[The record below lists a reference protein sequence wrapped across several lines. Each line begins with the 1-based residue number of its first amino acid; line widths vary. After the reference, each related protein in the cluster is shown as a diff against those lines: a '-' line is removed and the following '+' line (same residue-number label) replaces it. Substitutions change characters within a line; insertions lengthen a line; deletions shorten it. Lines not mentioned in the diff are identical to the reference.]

1 MSLVIGLD
9 TGGTYTDA
17 ALLDAA
23 SGQVLATGKA
33 LTTREDLSIGLGG
46 AIARVLDAYVTGNGQ
61 TGGGQTGGGQTV
73 GDQTGGGQTGGG
85 KPGDIGLVSLSTT
98 LATNAVVE
106 GVGGRVGLVMIGF
119 DEAALERA
127 DLARALGQDPV
138 AFITGG
144 HKPDGGV
151 QAMLDRD
158 ALRCA
163 AETFGDEVSAFAIAG
178 HFATRNPEHEIA
190 ARDLLRE
197 LTGLPITCS
206 HELSS
211 ALGGPRRALTAVLN
225 ARLIN
230 LLERL
235 ITATEAIM
243 ADQGLTC
250 PLMVV
255 KGDGSLLHSDFARTR
270 PVETVLS
277 GPAASLS
284 GAAFLA
290 GTDTALIADIGG
302 TTTDIAFLQNGAPRL
317 RAEGALVGGWQTMV
331 EAAEIRTCGLGGDSE
346 VRAVTRGRDGGVTL
360 GPRRAVPLS
369 LLATQ
374 HPEIIAI
381 MEEQLGLAVPMQTDA
396 RFVFPV
402 MPDEV
407 PGWLTRSETR
417 LAQKAIEMGPTPIAE
432 IAATQLALGAVD
444 RLISR
449 GLLGLAAFTPTD
461 AAHVTGAFTDFDV
474 SAAEFGAALMARQ
487 KNGLG
492 EAIASDAT
500 SLAVMTLATLHQR
513 SGLALMDAALAHDG
527 AGEEQASRTPLLATL
542 YEQHLKASVTA
553 SVTGNAAGNAAGNEA
568 GNEAETDATKMN
580 GPQMNGPQ
588 MNGTAGGMA
597 EGRAGARAGN
607 EARLVRVGMQLET
620 GLVALGASAATHYPH
635 IADMMGVAVSVPD
648 HADVAG
654 AVGAAV
660 GSVRQRVMISI
671 TAPADGKF
679 RVHLPE
685 GPIDLEVQESALERA
700 RMAAKRLAHDRASS
714 AGASSIEVAITED
727 VRLVQL
733 GPDKQLFI
741 EAFVHAT
748 ASGQPG

>member
-61 TGGGQTGGGQTV
+61 TGGGQTGGGQT
-73 GDQTGGGQTGGG
+73 GGGQTGGGQTGGG

-106 GVGGRVGLVMIGF
+106 GGGGRVGLVMIGF

-346 VRAVTRGRDGGVTL
+346 VRAVTRGREGGVTL

-374 HPEIIAI
+374 NPEIIAV

-553 SVTGNAAGNAAGNEA
+553 SVTGNAAGNEA

-580 GPQMNGPQ
+580 GPEMNGPQ

-607 EARLVRVGMQLET
+607 EARLVSVGMQLET

-635 IADMMGVAVSVPD
+635 IADMMGVTVSVPD